1 MNPIDKFQ
9 TTISSL
15 ITARTLLS
23 LHLSSG
29 RAEVQA
35 RAYSVQGLYLMGI
48 RAFEGFLED
57 QIHSLATKK
66 IRWSSREVDGIRHR
80 CSNRLQE
87 YRSPFVKELM
97 LRGKDYADYL
107 PYEKTKDL
115 STTLFTGGRPFTILP
130 QSDQSTLRRC
140 LKVRNYIAH
149 RSEAAK
155 EKFVKEY
162 RNIKPIR
169 VSNPLPIHYLD
180 DQIRANVSLFE
191 HDLSQL
197 AAISNF
203 LS

>member
-1 MNPIDKFQ
+1 MRPIDKFQ
-9 TTISSL
+9 STILSL

-23 LHLSSG
+23 SHLGRG
-29 RAEVQA
+29 RAEAQA

-57 QIHSLATKK
+57 QIHGLATNK
-66 IRWSSREVDGIRHR
+66 IRWSSREVNGVRHR

-87 YRSPFVKELM
+87 YRSTFVKELM
-97 LRGKDYADYL
+97 LRGKDYTDYL
-107 PYEKTKDL
+107 PYERTKDIAEM
-115 STTLFTGGRPFTILP
+115 LFAGGRPFTILSQP
-130 QSDQSTLRRC
+130 DQLTLRRC
-140 LKVRNYIAH
+140 MKVRNYIAH
-149 RSEAAK
+149 RSDVAK
-155 EKFVKEY
+155 KKFVNEY
-162 RNIKPIR
+162 RSVKPIR